1 MLNIPKYISI
11 YDLFQQYFQILI
23 YLLFIIA
30 LVKEYIIQMQLR
42 VMTSTLLLNYCSN
55 LHH

>member
-1 MLNIPKYISI
+1 MVNIPKYILI
-11 YDLFQQYFQILI
+11 YNLFQQYFQILI
-23 YLLFIIA
+23 YILFIID
-30 LVKEYIIQMQLR
+30 LVKEHIIQMQVR